1 MQRTGGPPSAPRS
14 KPGPALRKGRW
25 SQAEIAR
32 LREVYGLRDDHQ
44 IAREL
49 NRTVQSVRRMAEQVF
64 AQERRTGP
72 WTADEVLRLKR
83 YLGATT
89 NETIARILGRE
100 LGEVRDQIGALGRI
114 QRSGSWSRDELS
126 ELKRLYGTRTDEDLA
141 RVFER
146 SLESIEEQAVLLALA
161 KDKAF
166 LRRID
171 QKSVTRMPRWTD
183 QERDVLRE
191 LYPLLPNL
199 EIAQELNRS
208 VKSVVSKAHN
218 MGLRKDPKRL
228 RQMGRENVSLRYI
241 SEDD

>member
-1 MQRTGGPPSAPRS
+1 MKVFGAKARAHSAAVTEAVDFVWR
-14 KPGPALRKGRW
+14 
-25 SQAEIAR
+25 QA
-32 LREVYGLRDDHQ
+32 G
-44 IAREL
+44 
-49 NRTVQSVRRMAEQVF
+49 
-64 AQERRTGP
+64 
-72 WTADEVLRLKR
+72 
-83 YLGATT
+83 
-89 NETIARILGRE
+89 
-100 LGEVRDQIGALGRI
+100 
-114 QRSGSWSRDELS
+114 
-126 ELKRLYGTRTDEDLA
+126 
-141 RVFER
+141 VFER

-183 QERDVLRE
+183 QELDVLRE

-228 RQMGRENVSLRYI
+228 REMGRENVSLRYQ
-241 SEDD
+241 SQGE

>member
-1 MQRTGGPPSAPRS
+1 M
-14 KPGPALRKGRW
+14 
-25 SQAEIAR
+25 
-32 LREVYGLRDDHQ
+32 
-44 IAREL
+44 
-49 NRTVQSVRRMAEQVF
+49 
-64 AQERRTGP
+64 
-72 WTADEVLRLKR
+72 
-83 YLGATT
+83 
-89 NETIARILGRE
+89 
-100 LGEVRDQIGALGRI
+100 
-114 QRSGSWSRDELS
+114 
-126 ELKRLYGTRTDEDLA
+126 
-141 RVFER
+141 
-146 SLESIEEQAVLLALA
+146 LLALA

-183 QERDVLRE
+183 QELDVLRE

-199 EIAQELNRS
+199 EIAQKLNRS